1 MLEAGE
7 DPLYVARR
15 LVRCASE
22 DIGLADN
29 TALPLAMA
37 AYNACEKI
45 GMPECDTILAHLVVH
60 LAETKKSVRSYKAYN
75 LVKQTIRQKPG
86 YPVPM
91 HIRNAPTKLMKVK
104 KKIYDVCIMALFIH
118 VQYYIEFGL
127 R

>member
-7 DPLYVARR
+7 DPLYIARR

-29 TALPLAMA
+29 TALTLAMS

-60 LAETKKSVRSYKAYN
+60 LAQTKKSVKSYKAYN
-75 LVKQTIRQKPG
+75 LVKQTISQKPA
-86 YPVPM
+86 YPVPL
-91 HIRNAPTKLMKVK
+91 HIRNAPTRLMKK
-104 KKIYDVCIMALFIH
+104 S
-118 VQYYIEFGL
+118 
-127 R
+127 